1 MKNND
6 IIICIAGKNDIAVNA
21 LSYLVN
27 EINFSTKNLC
37 VTLNK
42 TESFKD
48 TWQKSLYVAANKYN
62 IKIFDLKELYEIEN
76 LIFISLEYDRIVNPE
91 NFKTKYLYNM
101 HFSKL
106 PKYKGMY
113 TSVMPI
119 ISGETESG
127 VTFHKLDAGIDT
139 GDIIKQKVFPVPI
152 DYTARNLYFDYLK
165 YGFELFKEVIEDVL
179 AFNIDSFS
187 QPIFDSSYYS
197 KKVIDFKNIQIDFN
211 KTSFEIHNQVRAFI
225 FPEYQLPKINNCE
238 IVKSI
243 LTTDK
248 LEYNYFAETEDKFII
263 SGIDG
268 YKIELYKLK
277 Q

>member
-1 MKNND
+1 MEIKNN
-6 IIICIAGKNDIAVNA
+6 IICIAGKNDIAVNA

-27 EINFSTKNLC
+27 EINISPNNLC
-37 VTLNK
+37 VTLNR
-42 TESFKD
+42 TETFKD
-48 TWQKSLYVAANKYN
+48 TWQKSLYVEANKHN
-62 IKIFDLKELYEIEN
+62 VKVVDLNELYNIEN
-76 LIFISLEYDRIVNPE
+76 LIFISLEYDRIVKPE
-91 NFKTKYLYNM
+91 KFKTKYLYNM

-119 ISGETESG
+119 LNGESECG

-179 AFNIDSFS
+179 TFNINSCAQS
-187 QPIFDSSYYS
+187 VFDSSYYS

-238 IVKSI
+238 IVKSV
-243 LTTDK
+243 LTADK
-248 LEYNYFAETEDKFII
+248 LEYNYFEETEDKFII